1 MSSSSEIILP
11 KEKSIDDI
19 SSHTKIVDEI
29 PSHIGELVCCICYDT
44 SNDTDRK
51 KEKMF
56 TQCGHYFHKSCYAR
70 ANRNKK
76 DVKCVYCQTL
86 CPNNYENQYYDLNQL
101 ESLSESHYFHLENIL
116 HLMYEL
122 KIKNFCI
129 SGSFAVHLYLTL
141 HQHKPEW
148 VFNDIDIYTESGF
161 LALIGQTSQTKNFV
175 LLNDYFES
183 KSNTSSSFHQSPD
196 SSGSVFEYMSEEI
209 RWGISQSNIIKAG
222 AKYSIYSKTKK
233 NKTDIDLKHILT
245 LDFIETSNN
254 NPEKIISSFDLDCC
268 KIAITIEGNIIKFH
282 IHNDYYVDSY
292 SVKNS
297 SNKTIS
303 RVKKYRNRGFKC
315 LNLDMC
321 SEN

>member
-1 MSSSSEIILP
+1 MSKQVSSSEKFIDDDPYDKQLLDQIP
-11 KEKSIDDI
+11 KSI
-19 SSHTKIVDEI
+19 
-29 PSHIGELVCCICYDT
+29 PELVCCICYDNT
-44 SNDTDRK
+44 NDKDRK

-70 ANRNKK
+70 ANRNKIN
-76 DVKCVYCQTL
+76 VKCVYCQTL
-86 CPNNYENQYYDLNQL
+86 CPNVCENQYYDLNQVR
-101 ESLSESHYFHLENIL
+101 SLSQSHCNILENIL
-116 HLMYEL
+116 LLMNEL
-122 KIKNFCI
+122 KIRNFVI
-129 SGSFAVHLYLTL
+129 SGSFAVHLYQTL
-141 HQHKPEW
+141 HQHHPEW
-148 VFNDIDIYTESGF
+148 IYNDIDIYTESGLLLSKF
-161 LALIGQTSQTKNFV
+161 GQIAQTKNFV
-175 LLNDYFES
+175 LLNDCYDTE
-183 KSNTSSSFHQSPD
+183 NNSSSSAVLSD
-196 SSGSVFEYMSEEI
+196 
-209 RWGISQSNIIKAG
+209 IIMAG
-222 AKYSIYSKTKK
+222 AKYNIYSKTKK

-297 SNKTIS
+297 SNKTFS

-321 SEN
+321 IEN